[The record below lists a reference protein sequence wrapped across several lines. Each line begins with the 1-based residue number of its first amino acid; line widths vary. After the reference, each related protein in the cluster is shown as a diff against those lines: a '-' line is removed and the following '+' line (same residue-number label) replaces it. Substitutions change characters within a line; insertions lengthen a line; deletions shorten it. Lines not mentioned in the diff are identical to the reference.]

1 MAKRRIA
8 LAGVPEFSKVGRPQI
23 RFMLPKIPLFLFFTF
38 VISSHAE
45 TKSPVPAH
53 PLRINELLASN
64 RGGALD
70 DEGGSSDWLELHNTG
85 SEVLR
90 LAKFRLTNGETD
102 PNTWELP
109 NIAIAPGGYHVVWM
123 SGLDR
128 VSLSSEALRTST
140 ATLPFELTLV
150 PDNAQW
156 KYLVPSRHGE
166 VADGWSGMEFDDS
179 GFALGQAGFGYGDDD
194 DATEL
199 PVGTSLVLL
208 RYKFQLKELPMSQS
222 LVLEVDFDDGFVAY
236 LNGVGVAA
244 ANAPGDQL
252 HVNSMATAGREAGTA
267 DRFDLSFHVELL
279 RKGDN
284 VLAIAGLNS
293 GRGST
298 DMSLKAELGFLPTT
312 LHASFRLARKGGE
325 LSLSQPNGQIVDSIR
340 YGEQVADQ
348 SYGRAP
354 GGDRKWGFF
363 LTPTPGALN
372 AGPQQLKPVEPKL
385 KFSPKPGVHGSGVE
399 VRITAEASTS
409 VDIRYTRDG
418 DEPTAKSQR
427 VDGPIQLDKTRL
439 FRAAAFVGEERVGA
453 IKSATYLVGRQPTL
467 PVMSISMK
475 PEDFYEVH
483 MRSSATGRGSERTSH
498 MEIFNTKGKRK
509 VSTGFGL
516 RLHGGFSRRG
526 DFKTKKS
533 YRAYFRDVYGSPKL
547 KYNIIPMA
555 GVKDFDKLIL
565 RANGNDRAP
574 GGAYIRDQL
583 MRDLHKDMGGL
594 VSNGTWCLL
603 YVNGKNYGVYNL
615 VERMDEEFLA
625 SHIGKGEFD
634 IMKTGNTILSGTR
647 DAWEELGRFIGSTD
661 ISRKENY
668 EALKKRVDIED
679 FTAYMIV
686 NLWGQN
692 YDWPHNNWYAARRLP
707 DGKWRFM
714 CWDSEWGFRG
724 GPYKPDTDPYAFID
738 SGGAYGFSTQRKMF
752 IALLGNPEYREYYQA
767 EVRRHLD
774 RALSEENVLRRT
786 RQLRDAIANEIAHE
800 YRARKYDIKV
810 WHRKI
815 EEVEE
820 FGRIAGENFRRWT
833 NNYFAFRNKPVSN
846 PGLARLQNE
855 AGYRHVVH
863 RDANGEWSE
872 LIAAP
877 GSDDWTASTLPLSP
891 PAAGRP
897 ALYALARDE
906 RRLVYRGTDGHIYEH
921 SSVSNAG
928 AKGKWIRQNLT
939 RQIGLSKA
947 AADPSVVVANGV
959 PHVVYVDELGEIHE
973 LWLDG
978 QWRHF
983 PLPSM
988 PRAEGGAVAALDGST
1003 LHVMYLSMFGVPY
1016 EQSIDLNTAT
1026 PDQRSWRTDGVHR
1039 LPALGQP
1046 LGLTVNGRR
1055 DAVFLAARAWPR
1067 RPPFV
1072 FDWNERRRV
1081 PGYRTYQGERNTLV
1095 YAKEIGQRFKNQ
1107 FPIDQT
1113 TDQLEGQ
1120 FTLFS
1125 DAENSRHYLAF
1136 RGTEGGIRE
1145 GVHRGETW
1153 AMTRPSKLAEAPKAK
1168 GDPIGWVDGKTGTR
1182 YYLYEGSNGHI
1193 HELSLDDGQWTHRRL
1208 TSN

>member
-1 MAKRRIA
+1 MFYRMTFFLL
-8 LAGVPEFSKVGRPQI
+8 LAWV
-23 RFMLPKIPLFLFFTF
+23 IPC
-38 VISSHAE
+38 HAE
-45 TKSPVPAH
+45 TKPPATAH

-64 RGGALD
+64 RSGALD
-70 DEGGSSDWLELHNTG
+70 DEGGSSDWVELYHTG

-90 LAKFRLTNGETD
+90 LAKFRLSNGGAK
-102 PNTWELP
+102 PSAWELP
-109 NIAIAPGGYHVVWM
+109 NIAIAPGGYYVIWM

-128 VSLSSEALRTST
+128 VALSPEALRTSG
-140 ATLPFELTLV
+140 ATLPFESVLV
-150 PDNAQW
+150 PNNAKW
-156 KYLVPSRHGE
+156 KYLVPSGRGE
-166 VADGWSGMEFDDS
+166 VADGWAKVAFDDS

-208 RYKFQLKELPMSQS
+208 RHKFQLHELPMSQS

-236 LNGVGVAA
+236 LNGARVAA
-244 ANAPGDQL
+244 ANAPGGQL

-267 DRFDLSFHVELL
+267 DRFDLSAHVDLL

-293 GRGST
+293 GRGSS

-312 LHASFRLARKGGE
+312 LHASFRLAKEGGE
-325 LSLSQPNGQIVDSIR
+325 LKLSQSDGQVVDSVR
-340 YGEQVADQ
+340 YGKQVTDQ
-348 SYGRAP
+348 SYGRAHS
-354 GGDRKWGFF
+354 GESNWGFF
-363 LTPTPGALN
+363 LTPTPGASN
-372 AGPQQLKPVEPKL
+372 AGPQQVKPIDSKL
-385 KFSPKPGVHGSGVE
+385 VFSPKPGVYETGVE
-399 VRITAEASTS
+399 VRITAEASNR

-418 DEPTAKSQR
+418 AEPTAESKW
-427 VDGPIQLDKTRL
+427 VDGLIQLDKTGL
-439 FRAAAFVGEERVGA
+439 FRAAAFVGREQVGA

-498 MEIFNTKGKRK
+498 MELFNTKGKRK

-516 RLHGGFSRRG
+516 RLHGGAGRRG

-533 YRAYFRDVYGSPKL
+533 YRAYFRDVYGSPKV
-547 KYNIIPMA
+547 KYNIIPTA
-555 GVKDFDKLIL
+555 GVKDFDKLVL
-565 RANGNDRAP
+565 RANANDRAP

-594 VSNGTWCLL
+594 ISNGTWCLL
-603 YVNGKNYGVYNL
+603 YVNGVNYGVYNV

-625 SHIGKGEFD
+625 SHMGKGEFD

-647 DAWEELGRFIGSTD
+647 DAWEELGRFISSTD
-661 ISRKENY
+661 ISRKENF
-668 EALKKRVDIED
+668 EALEKLVNIED
-679 FTAYMIV
+679 FTAYIIV

-692 YDWPHNNWYAARRLP
+692 YDWPHNNWYAARRLQ
-707 DGKWRFM
+707 GGRWRFM
-714 CWDSEWGFRG
+714 CWDSEWGIRG
-724 GPYKPDTDPYAFID
+724 GPYKPDTGSYAFID

-774 RALSEENVLRRT
+774 GALSEENVLRRT
-786 RQLRDAIANEIAHE
+786 RELRDAIANEVAHE
-800 YRARKYDIKV
+800 YRVRNYDIKV

-820 FGRIAGENFRRWT
+820 FGRIAGKNFRRWT
-833 NNYFAFRNKPVSN
+833 NDYFAFRNKPVSN

-863 RDANGEWSE
+863 RDADGEWSE

-877 GSDDWTASTLPLSP
+877 GSDDWATSALPLSP

-897 ALYALARDE
+897 ALYALAGDE
-906 RRLVYRGTDGHIYEH
+906 RRLVCRGTDGHIYEH
-921 SSVSNAG
+921 SSASNAG
-928 AKGKWIRQNLT
+928 AEGKWNRQNLT
-939 RQIGLSKA
+939 EQLGLSKA

-983 PLPSM
+983 PLPAM
-988 PRAEGGAVAALDGST
+988 PRAEGGAVASLDGST
-1003 LHVMYLSMFGVPY
+1003 LCVMYLSMFGVPY
-1016 EQSIDLNTAT
+1016 EQSLDLNSAT

-1055 DAVFLAARAWPR
+1055 EAVFLATRAWPR
-1067 RPPFV
+1067 RPPYV

-1081 PGYRTYQGERNTLV
+1081 PGYRTYQGKRNTLV
-1095 YAKEIGQRFKNQ
+1095 YAKEIGQRFKDL
-1107 FPIDQT
+1107 FSIDHT
-1113 TDQLEGQ
+1113 TDQLEGV

-1136 RGTEGGIRE
+1136 RDTEGGIRE
-1145 GVHRGETW
+1145 SVHQGETW
-1153 AMTRPSKLAEAPKAK
+1153 AMTKPSELAKAPEAT
-1168 GDPIGWVDGKTGTR
+1168 GDPIGWVDSKADTR
-1182 YYLYEGSNGHI
+1182 HYIYQGEKSLV
-1193 HELSLDDGQWTHRRL
+1193 HELIFNGNWTHRNL
-1208 TSN
+1208 SMLD